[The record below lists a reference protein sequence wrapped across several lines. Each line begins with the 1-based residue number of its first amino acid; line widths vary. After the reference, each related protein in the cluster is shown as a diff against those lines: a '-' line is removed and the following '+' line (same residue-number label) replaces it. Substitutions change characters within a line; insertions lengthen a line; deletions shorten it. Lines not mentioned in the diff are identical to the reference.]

1 MNMNWLESI
10 LYGFLSGLSEFMPVS
25 SQAHQTILLYLFGET
40 DDPVLLR
47 LFVRV
52 GVLAALLY
60 ASRTLLKRL
69 QRELQLK
76 KVPKRRRRRQP
87 DPQYIADISFVKTAC
102 ILLLVG
108 FAVRYFLPEW
118 HNRLELNAL
127 FLALNGI
134 ILHLPLYMNRGN
146 KDSRSMS
153 ALDATFFGFGA
164 ALSVLPG
171 VSRVGAASSLAV
183 ARGADMQQAYK
194 WSLLISIPAI
204 TGWMCFDVYALF
216 ATGFGELG
224 FLFLMKCIIS
234 CMFAFAG
241 ASTAIASMKFITVR
255 LGLSGFSYYSWGA
268 ALFAFILYLT

>member
-40 DDPVLLR
+40 DDPALLR

-52 GVLAALLY
+52 GILAALLY
-60 ASRTLLKRL
+60 ASRALLKRL

-102 ILLLVG
+102 VPLVIG
-108 FAVRYFLPEW
+108 FAVCYFLPDW
-118 HNRLELNAL
+118 NHRLELIAL

-153 ALDATFFGFGA
+153 ALDGTLFGFGA

-171 VSRVGAASSLAV
+171 VSRVGAASSFAV

-204 TGWMCFDVYALF
+204 AGWMCFDLYTLF
-216 ATGFGELG
+216 ITGFGDLG
-224 FLFLMKCIIS
+224 FLFLMKCLVS
-234 CMFAFAG
+234 GLFAFAG

-255 LGLSGFSYYSWGA
+255 LGLSAFSYYSWGA